1 MCGRIQCPTST
12 PTEYQIVLCP
22 LEAGCTK
29 DSEYVIA
36 TCKKDDEEIT
46 VNGYNG
52 KIKCGKRE
60 LVCSESNGYDSKVD
74 IIDGGDQPTGSPT
87 TSPTE
92 SPTTSPTESPTTS
105 PTGSPTTSPTGST
118 TTPDDDSS
126 NVSNIYVICS
136 MLLFITLT
144 LF

>member
-1 MCGRIQCPTST
+1 MCGRIQCPTS
-12 PTEYQIVLCP
+12 TEYQIVLCP
-22 LEAGCTK
+22 LEAGCNK

-92 SPTTSPTESPTTS
+92 SPTTSPT
-105 PTGSPTTSPTGST
+105 GSPTTSPTGST

>member
-105 PTGSPTTSPTGST
+105 PTGST
-118 TTPDDDSS
+118 TTPDDDGS

>member
-92 SPTTSPTESPTTS
+92 SPTTSPT
-105 PTGSPTTSPTGST
+105 GSPTTSPTGST
-118 TTPDDDSS
+118 TTPDDDGS